1 MINNLL
7 IKYILLSHQ
16 PGSNSGGGTG
26 KIGFLILVGYHI
38 ISKAVEYR
46 KRNAMESRVKQ
57 LEEQVKQLGP
67 VKEDVITQTE
77 IDRLRE
83 SGNVSDMQGLDD
95 AFAPITPGKSYSVEE
110 DADTIITLIDKWRLW
125 GNNNKLS
132 GNPVSDYFDFW
143 YNLYINSDP
152 VVLFNTWGS
161 ILIIY
166 CLINIG
172 LVYLGSYIINNYADS
187 LSTKYPTLIRFLEYR
202 NSVSRYIIKF
212 ELLFIILATF
222 LLIIL
227 NVLEYTLI

>member
-1 MINNLL
+1 MAQISFMVLL
-7 IKYILLSHQ
+7 
-16 PGSNSGGGTG
+16 
-26 KIGFLILVGYHI
+26 GYHLI
-38 ISKAVEYR
+38 TKITEYR
-46 KRNAMESRVKQ
+46 YRNAMEARVKQ
-57 LEEQVKQLGP
+57 LEELSQKGKGP
-67 VKEDVITQTE
+67 AEEDVITQTE

-83 SGNVSDMQGLDD
+83 SSNVPRRGQGLDD
-95 AFAPITPGKSYSVEE
+95 AFAPITPSKSYSVEE
-110 DADTIITLIDKWRLW
+110 DADTYLSLVDKFT
-125 GNNNKLS
+125 GYAGSDSNNF
-132 GNPVSDYFDFW
+132 NPVSDYFDFW

-172 LVYLGSYIINNYADS
+172 LVYLGSYIIKNYADS

-227 NVLEYTLI
+227 SVLEYTLI

>member
-38 ISKAVEYR
+38 ISKALEYH

-83 SGNVSDMQGLDD
+83 SSNVPPKG
-95 AFAPITPGKSYSVEE
+95 A
-110 DADTIITLIDKWRLW
+110 
-125 GNNNKLS
+125 
-132 GNPVSDYFDFW
+132 
-143 YNLYINSDP
+143 
-152 VVLFNTWGS
+152 GS
-161 ILIIY
+161 
-166 CLINIG
+166 
-172 LVYLGSYIINNYADS
+172 
-187 LSTKYPTLIRFLEYR
+187 R
-202 NSVSRYIIKF
+202 
-212 ELLFIILATF
+212 
-222 LLIIL
+222 
-227 NVLEYTLI
+227 

>member
-1 MINNLL
+1 MIVHTIIINTNTYNTMINNLL
-7 IKYILLSHQ
+7 VKYLLLFHQ
-16 PGSNSGGGTG
+16 PSGKPGGGR
-26 KIGFLILVGYHI
+26 ISFMVLLGYHLI
-38 ISKAVEYR
+38 TKITEYR
-46 KRNAMESRVKQ
+46 YRNAMEARVKQ
-57 LEEQVKQLGP
+57 LEELSQKGKGP
-67 VKEDVITQTE
+67 AEEDVITQTE

-83 SGNVSDMQGLDD
+83 SSNVQDMQGLDD

-187 LSTKYPTLIRFLEYR
+187 LSTKYPTLIRFL
-202 NSVSRYIIKF
+202 
-212 ELLFIILATF
+212 
-222 LLIIL
+222 
-227 NVLEYTLI
+227 